1 MRPGPCPKVPGAESL
16 PVVMVETQHVLAVRD
31 KVVGFRVVNTRHVS
45 SNTRSVREAGAGK
58 EAGQPSI
65 SFSDLPLRTRL
76 IASPPPAG
84 PWPRPPRRACAGLAA
99 AAWRVNPMASAVYLA
114 GSEMCK
120 YIICKAGKERLG
132 RICGSVGRT
141 KKNVF

>member
-1 MRPGPCPKVPGAESL
+1 MAFSYLASTSRRLAE
-16 PVVMVETQHVLAVRD
+16 AA
-31 KVVGFRVVNTRHVS
+31 GRV
-45 SNTRSVREAGAGK
+45 
-58 EAGQPSI
+58 
-65 SFSDLPLRTRL
+65 
-76 IASPPPAG
+76 
-84 PWPRPPRRACAGLAA
+84 CAALAA
-99 AAWRVNPMASAVYLA
+99 AEWRVNPMASSVYLA

>member
-1 MRPGPCPKVPGAESL
+1 MCAGTPVLHGEQEAGRHPSPFLSASPTVSSPGLHRWPWHRPRVGSARPGS
-16 PVVMVETQHVLAVRD
+16 
-31 KVVGFRVVNTRHVS
+31 
-45 SNTRSVREAGAGK
+45 RSVEGD
-58 EAGQPSI
+58 PV
-65 SFSDLPLRTRL
+65 
-76 IASPPPAG
+76 AS
-84 PWPRPPRRACAGLAA
+84 
-99 AAWRVNPMASAVYLA
+99 SVYLA

>member
-1 MRPGPCPKVPGAESL
+1 MKLWSCVWEDIPVLYGKQELEGGGAAMHPPAFHICLS
-16 PVVMVETQHVLAVRD
+16 A
-31 KVVGFRVVNTRHVS
+31 NA
-45 SNTRSVREAGAGK
+45 SNYLT
-58 EAGQPSI
+58 SI
-65 SFSDLPLRTRL
+65 SRPLAEAAR
-76 IASPPPAG
+76 
-84 PWPRPPRRACAGLAA
+84 WVCAVLAA
-99 AAWRVNPMASAVYLA
+99 AVWRVNPMASSVYLA

>member
-1 MRPGPCPKVPGAESL
+1 MC
-16 PVVMVETQHVLAVRD
+16 VRVYLFYMGSRSR
-31 KVVGFRVVNTRHVS
+31 KEVGGGRGTIYRLFVS
-45 SNTRSVREAGAGK
+45 ASANASNYLT
-58 EAGQPSI
+58 SI
-65 SFSDLPLRTRL
+65 SRPLAEATR
-76 IASPPPAG
+76 
-84 PWPRPPRRACAGLAA
+84 WVCAVLAA
-99 AAWRVNPMASAVYLA
+99 AVWRVNLMASSVYLA

>member
-1 MRPGPCPKVPGAESL
+1 MYVRVYLFYLGSGSRKEVGRPFIGSWL
-16 PVVMVETQHVLAVRD
+16 L
-31 KVVGFRVVNTRHVS
+31 VS
-45 SNTRSVREAGAGK
+45 ASANASNYLT
-58 EAGQPSI
+58 SI
-65 SFSDLPLRTRL
+65 SGPL
-76 IASPPPAG
+76 AEAAH
-84 PWPRPPRRACAGLAA
+84 WVCAVLAA
-99 AAWRVNPMASAVYLA
+99 AVWRVNPMASSVYLA

>member
-1 MRPGPCPKVPGAESL
+1 MGSKIHEESRGASCGFFLSASANESSA
-16 PVVMVETQHVLAVRD
+16 LASTSRRLAEAA
-31 KVVGFRVVNTRHVS
+31 GRV
-45 SNTRSVREAGAGK
+45 
-58 EAGQPSI
+58 
-65 SFSDLPLRTRL
+65 
-76 IASPPPAG
+76 
-84 PWPRPPRRACAGLAA
+84 CAALAA
-99 AAWRVNPMASAVYLA
+99 AKWRVNPMASSIYLA

>member
-1 MRPGPCPKVPGAESL
+1 MCVRVHLFYIGSRSQKEVGRPSTGFSLFVSASANASNYLTSSRGPLAEAARW
-16 PVVMVETQHVLAVRD
+16 VCAV
-31 KVVGFRVVNTRHVS
+31 
-45 SNTRSVREAGAGK
+45 
-58 EAGQPSI
+58 
-65 SFSDLPLRTRL
+65 
-76 IASPPPAG
+76 
-84 PWPRPPRRACAGLAA
+84 LAA
-99 AAWRVNPMASAVYLA
+99 AVWRVNPTASSVYLA